1 MSLKLQIFSLIF
13 SLIYGFIFYLLMLI
27 NKKYLYNH
35 KLSFIIDILFVLNNV
50 LIYFII
56 LRKINNGIFHIY
68 FLIAFIIGFL
78 ISYYIDKKRHL

>member
-68 FLIAFIIGFL
+68 FLIVFIIGFL